1 MVNDCKDQS
10 FFTIEKI
17 NGIHRYQNTQSLIR
31 IKANYKL
38 FDVQQIKDVKKT
50 NVGFII
56 TGKNCG
62 KYADRIQKMF
72 YSFCGGKV

>member
-17 NGIHRYQNTQSLIR
+17 NGVHRYQNTQSLIR

-50 NVGFII
+50 ILYVF
-56 TGKNCG
+56 
-62 KYADRIQKMF
+62 
-72 YSFCGGKV
+72 